1 MLVYLQCVS
10 TNLWNFY
17 TNNKLFIPL
26 QYTTWLKYLRR
37 LPPPHLV
44 KGTCICRAMEHGILE
59 LHGCRIWYAYA

>member
-1 MLVYLQCVS
+1 MRVYLHCVS

-37 LPPPHLV
+37 PPPPLLV
-44 KGTCICRAMEHGILE
+44 HVFGNGYYLCMSSHGTRYSGIT
-59 LHGCRIWYAYA
+59 